1 MSDIEQS
8 PEGEGAE
15 QAAELAATEA
25 DAALGDTAADPAD
38 TDLEADAEADDDSEV
53 EPEDEADTEVEA
65 DLDEAVETS
74 LDEDVDGEIIE
85 EGDEDAAEQE
95 LAESALEA
103 SDTEATDSEA
113 TDSEASDSDA
123 TEAPAEEAAPAIDPV
138 IAFKRQLRK
147 LPGDWF
153 VIHSYAGYENKVK
166 ANLETRAVTLGAE
179 DKIFQVEVPVEEFTE
194 VKNGQKKVANRKVLP
209 GYVLVRMELDDESWG
224 VVRNTPGVTGFVS
237 ATGGAG
243 GAPTPLSLSD
253 VAKFLAPKPEKK
265 ASASSD
271 ADQGFAPQSV
281 EVEFAVGESVTVMD
295 GPFATLPASI
305 SEVDPAA
312 QKLKVLVSIFGRET
326 PVELGFTQVEKID

>member
-1 MSDIEQS
+1 MSDIDQS
-8 PEGEGAE
+8 PEAEGVEQAPAAAE
-15 QAAELAATEA
+15 QAETEA
-25 DAALGDTAADPAD
+25 DAVLGDTAADP
-38 TDLEADAEADDDSEV
+38 TDAPVAPTEAAAADAV
-53 EPEDEADTEVEA
+53 ESVEDTSDEIVDETTEDETPAEDEAPDE
-65 DLDEAVETS
+65 DEA
-74 LDEDVDGEIIE
+74 
-85 EGDEDAAEQE
+85 
-95 LAESALEA
+95 
-103 SDTEATDSEA
+103 
-113 TDSEASDSDA
+113 
-123 TEAPAEEAAPAIDPV
+123 PKIDPI

-179 DKIFQVEVPVEEFTE
+179 EKIFQVEVPVEEYTE

-237 ATGGAG
+237 ATGGAS

-265 ASASSD
+265 AASATD
-271 ADQGFAPQSV
+271 GEGGLVPPTI
-281 EVEFAVGESVTVMD
+281 EVEFEIGESVTVMD

>member
-1 MSDIEQS
+1 MSEIDQS
-8 PEGEGAE
+8 PEADGVEETPAAAE
-15 QAAELAATEA
+15 QAEIEA
-25 DAALGDTAADPAD
+25 DAVLSDTGADPSDAAVPPAADDETVEVAEVAD
-38 TDLEADAEADDDSEV
+38 DAEVVADAAGGEAAADAEGG
-53 EPEDEADTEVEA
+53 EA
-65 DLDEAVETS
+65 
-74 LDEDVDGEIIE
+74 
-85 EGDEDAAEQE
+85 
-95 LAESALEA
+95 
-103 SDTEATDSEA
+103 
-113 TDSEASDSDA
+113 
-123 TEAPAEEAAPAIDPV
+123 EAPAEAAAPAIDPI

-179 DKIFQVEVPVEEFTE
+179 DKIFQVEVPIEEYTE

-237 ATGGAG
+237 ATGGAT

-265 ASASSD
+265 SGAAAA
-271 ADQGFAPQSV
+271 ADGEGGLVPPTI
-281 EVEFAVGESVTVMD
+281 EVEFQIGESVTVMD

-326 PVELGFTQVEKID
+326 PVELGFSQVEKID

>member
-1 MSDIEQS
+1 MSEIDQS
-8 PEGEGAE
+8 PEADGVDENPAAAE
-15 QAAELAATEA
+15 QAEIEA
-25 DAALGDTAADPAD
+25 DAVLGDTGADPAD
-38 TDLEADAEADDDSEV
+38 APVPPTADEV
-53 EPEDEADTEVEA
+53 IDETEGAEDETAGEA
-65 DLDEAVETS
+65 GETAGEA
-74 LDEDVDGEIIE
+74 
-85 EGDEDAAEQE
+85 GDAGA
-95 LAESALEA
+95 
-103 SDTEATDSEA
+103 
-113 TDSEASDSDA
+113 
-123 TEAPAEEAAPAIDPV
+123 EAPAEPAAPTIDPV

-179 DKIFQVEVPVEEFTE
+179 DKIFQVEVPIEEYTE
-194 VKNGQKKVANRKVLP
+194 VKNGQKKTANRKVLP
-209 GYVLVRMELDDESWG
+209 GYVLVRMDLDDESWG

-237 ATGGAG
+237 ATGGAA

-265 ASASSD
+265 PAAAAAEGES
-271 ADQGFAPQSV
+271 GLVAPAI
-281 EVEFAVGESVTVMD
+281 EVEFEIGESVTVMD

-326 PVELGFTQVEKID
+326 PVELGFNQVEKID

>member
-8 PEGEGAE
+8 PESEDVEQSPAAAE
-15 QAAELAATEA
+15 QAETAADAVLGDTSADPSDVAVPPTAEAVADAIDAVAGTDEDADEVADVTDEA
-25 DAALGDTAADPAD
+25 DAA
-38 TDLEADAEADDDSEV
+38 
-53 EPEDEADTEVEA
+53 
-65 DLDEAVETS
+65 
-74 LDEDVDGEIIE
+74 
-85 EGDEDAAEQE
+85 EGS
-95 LAESALEA
+95 ESA
-103 SDTEATDSEA
+103 
-113 TDSEASDSDA
+113 
-123 TEAPAEEAAPAIDPV
+123 EAPAEEAAPAIDPV

-153 VIHSYAGYENKVK
+153 VVHSYAGYENKVK

-179 DKIFQVEVPVEEFTE
+179 DKIYQVEVPIEEYTE

-209 GYVLVRMELDDESWG
+209 GYVLVRMDLDDESWG

-237 ATGGAG
+237 ATGGAA

-265 ASASSD
+265 AATPGGE
-271 ADQGFAPQSV
+271 ADGGLVPQTV
-281 EVEFAVGESVTVMD
+281 EVEFTVGESVTVMD

-305 SEVDPAA
+305 SEVDPTS

-326 PVELGFTQVEKID
+326 PVELGFSQVEKID

>member
-1 MSDIEQS
+1 MSDIDQS
-8 PEGEGAE
+8 PEAEGAE
-15 QAAELAATEA
+15 QAATEA
-25 DAALGDTAADPAD
+25 DAVLGDTAADPTGTVDAD
-38 TDLEADAEADDDSEV
+38 TAEADTADAEADA
-53 EPEDEADTEVEA
+53 ADTAAAGAE
-65 DLDEAVETS
+65 LDQDAATDAVETE
-74 LDEDVDGEIIE
+74 LDDDDEAEIVP
-85 EGDEDAAEQE
+85 EGDEDVAEAE
-95 LAESALEA
+95 LDESALQ
-103 SDTEATDSEA
+103 TD
-113 TDSEASDSDA
+113 DMGDDA
-123 TEAPAEEAAPAIDPV
+123 PAEEAPAEEAAPAIDPV

-237 ATGGAG
+237 ATGGAAG
-243 GAPTPLSLSD
+243 KPTPLSLSD

-265 ASASSD
+265 SAAAGTAD
-271 ADQGFAPQSV
+271 DQGFAPQAV
-281 EVEFAVGESVTVMD
+281 EVEFQVGESVTVMD

>member
-8 PEGEGAE
+8 PESEDVEQSPAAAE
-15 QAAELAATEA
+15 QAETEA
-25 DAALGDTAADPAD
+25 DAVLGDTSADPSDAAVPPTAD
-38 TDLEADAEADDDSEV
+38 AVADAIDAVAATDETDDATESEDAAGSDEADA
-53 EPEDEADTEVEA
+53 P
-65 DLDEAVETS
+65 
-74 LDEDVDGEIIE
+74 
-85 EGDEDAAEQE
+85 
-95 LAESALEA
+95 
-103 SDTEATDSEA
+103 TEA
-113 TDSEASDSDA
+113 
-123 TEAPAEEAAPAIDPV
+123 AAPAIDPV

-179 DKIFQVEVPVEEFTE
+179 DKIYQVEVPIEEYTE

-209 GYVLVRMELDDESWG
+209 GYVLVRMDLDDESWG

-237 ATGGAG
+237 ATGGAA

-265 ASASSD
+265 AA
-271 ADQGFAPQSV
+271 APGGEAEGGLVPQAV
-281 EVEFAVGESVTVMD
+281 EVEFTVGESVTVMD

-305 SEVDPAA
+305 SEVDPTS

-326 PVELGFTQVEKID
+326 PVELGFSQVEKID

>member
-1 MSDIEQS
+1 MSDIDQSPESEDVEQS
-8 PEGEGAE
+8 PAAAE
-15 QAAELAATEA
+15 QAETEA
-25 DAALGDTAADPAD
+25 DAVLGDTAADPTDAPVPPTEEAVEESVRAVAEAD
-38 TDLEADAEADDDSEV
+38 VDAVAEDAVAEDAVADETVTEDGTADAE
-53 EPEDEADTEVEA
+53 EAD
-65 DLDEAVETS
+65 
-74 LDEDVDGEIIE
+74 
-85 EGDEDAAEQE
+85 
-95 LAESALEA
+95 
-103 SDTEATDSEA
+103 
-113 TDSEASDSDA
+113 
-123 TEAPAEEAAPAIDPV
+123 AAPAIDPV

-179 DKIFQVEVPVEEFTE
+179 DKIYQVEVPVEEFTE

-209 GYVLVRMELDDESWG
+209 GYVLVRMDLDDESWG

-237 ATGGAG
+237 ATGGAT

-265 ASASSD
+265 AAAPGAEGD
-271 ADQGFAPQSV
+271 AGLVPQTI
-281 EVEFAVGESVTVMD
+281 EVDFRVGESVTVMD

-326 PVELGFTQVEKID
+326 PVELGFSQVEKID

>member
-1 MSDIEQS
+1 MSDIDQS
-8 PEGEGAE
+8 PEAEGVEQAPAAAE
-15 QAAELAATEA
+15 QAETEA
-25 DAALGDTAADPAD
+25 DAVLGDTAADPTDAPVPPTEAEVAD
-38 TDLEADAEADDDSEV
+38 AVASVEETSDEVTGEADAGV
-53 EPEDEADTEVEA
+53 EADTE
-65 DLDEAVETS
+65 D
-74 LDEDVDGEIIE
+74 
-85 EGDEDAAEQE
+85 
-95 LAESALEA
+95 
-103 SDTEATDSEA
+103 
-113 TDSEASDSDA
+113 
-123 TEAPAEEAAPAIDPV
+123 AAPAINPI

-147 LPGDWF
+147 LPGDWY

-179 DKIFQVEVPVEEFTE
+179 DKIFQVEVPIEEYTE

-209 GYVLVRMELDDESWG
+209 GYVLVRMDLDDESWG

-237 ATGGAG
+237 ATGGAA

-265 ASASSD
+265 APGSSD
-271 ADQGFAPQSV
+271 GEGGLVPPAV
-281 EVEFAVGESVTVMD
+281 EVEFKVGESVTVMD

>member
-1 MSDIEQS
+1 MSDIDQS
-8 PEGEGAE
+8 PEAEGAE
-15 QAAELAATEA
+15 QAATEA
-25 DAALGDTAADPAD
+25 DAVLGDTAADPTDSD
-38 TDLEADAEADDDSEV
+38 TGAPGATDD
-53 EPEDEADTEVEA
+53 PET
-65 DLDEAVETS
+65 T
-74 LDEDVDGEIIE
+74 LDEDVEGETIP
-85 EGDEDAAEQE
+85 EGDATEAEEE
-95 LAESALEA
+95 LAESALETPGE
-103 SDTEATDSEA
+103 STD
-113 TDSEASDSDA
+113 
-123 TEAPAEEAAPAIDPV
+123 EAPAVEAAPAIDPV

-166 ANLETRAVTLGAE
+166 ANLETRAVTLDAE

-237 ATGGAG
+237 ATGGASG
-243 GAPTPLSLSD
+243 SPTPLSLSD

-265 ASASSD
+265 SVAAGT
-271 ADQGFAPQSV
+271 ADDSGFAPQSI
-281 EVEFAVGESVTVMD
+281 EVEFTVGESVTVMD